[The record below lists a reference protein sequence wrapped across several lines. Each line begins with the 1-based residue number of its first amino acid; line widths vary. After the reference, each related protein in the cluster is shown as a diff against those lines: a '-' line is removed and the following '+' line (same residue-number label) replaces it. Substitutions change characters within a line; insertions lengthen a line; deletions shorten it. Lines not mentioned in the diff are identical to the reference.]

1 MRKHEKRLALRARS
15 FLHRVVREKFPTI
28 RGKRLMQKANVVA
41 VCYRVTGLLM
51 CATECRAD
59 EAYSTRSRSGRK
71 ARNRA
76 RGEGCGHPRGSVP
89 RPGAVVGLLSAGDPG
104 SVPGEG
110 EGEDAAGAGG
120 LEGGGGGVQGGAGGH
135 DVVHDEDAAPVGAG
149 EGAGRDIPRS
159 VPARNTRSST
169 TSS

>member
-1 MRKHEKRLALRARS
+1 
-15 FLHRVVREKFPTI
+15 
-28 RGKRLMQKANVVA
+28 MQKANVVA

-89 RPGAVVGLLSAGDPG
+89 VRGLLSSGDPG

-120 LEGGGGGVQGGAGGH
+120 LEGGGVQGGAGGH

-149 EGAGRDIPRS
+149 KGAGR
-159 VPARNTRSST
+159 ARFVN
-169 TSS
+169 